1 MERAL
6 DYSVNAQLIAENL
19 HILSHMV
26 REVCEKKYLENSAPS
41 FITNTQF
48 TILRILSNT
57 DSMTVTELAEL
68 LQVSKP
74 AASKNID
81 ILFRNKLVNRVT
93 LETDRRTTSL
103 TLQPKGKKI
112 VNDYDHIRLMQQCS
126 VLDNFSEKE
135 QVQFASLIEKY
146 IMQCITDRS
155 FDSEV
160 VCLQCSGRLGEQC
173 SVGKHAGNCHFKV
186 MK

>member
-1 MERAL
+1 MERTL
-6 DYSVNAQLIAENL
+6 NYSENAQLIAENL

-26 REVCEKKYLENSAPS
+26 RDVCEKKYLENSAPS

-48 TILRILSNT
+48 AILRILSNT

-74 AASKNID
+74 AASKNVD
-81 ILFRNKLVNRVT
+81 ILYRNNLVNRAI

-103 TLQPKGKKI
+103 TLQPKGQKI
-112 VNDYDHIRLMQQCS
+112 VKDYDLMRLNQQCN
-126 VLDNFSEKE
+126 VLDNFSEEE

-146 IMQCITDRS
+146 ILQCIAEQS

-173 SVGKHAGNCHFKV
+173 SVGQHAGNCHFKAR
-186 MK
+186 K